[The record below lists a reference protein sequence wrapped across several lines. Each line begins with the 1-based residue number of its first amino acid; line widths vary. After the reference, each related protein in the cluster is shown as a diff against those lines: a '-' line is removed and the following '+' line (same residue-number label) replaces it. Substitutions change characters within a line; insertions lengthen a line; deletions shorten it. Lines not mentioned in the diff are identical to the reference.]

1 MYNRYNLIQKNT
13 IRGRE
18 RGTQTEQYEP
28 SALHPDKKPTEE
40 MFRKENEYY
49 KPELELYETPI
60 EIGFSASDPEA
71 DNDFEYGDGDDAW

>member
-1 MYNRYNLIQKNT
+1 MP
-13 IRGRE
+13 
-18 RGTQTEQYEP
+18 TEKTYRRHKPQP
-28 SALHPDKKPTEE
+28 TPIKKPTEE

-71 DNDFEYGDGDDAW
+71 DNDFEYGDGGDAW